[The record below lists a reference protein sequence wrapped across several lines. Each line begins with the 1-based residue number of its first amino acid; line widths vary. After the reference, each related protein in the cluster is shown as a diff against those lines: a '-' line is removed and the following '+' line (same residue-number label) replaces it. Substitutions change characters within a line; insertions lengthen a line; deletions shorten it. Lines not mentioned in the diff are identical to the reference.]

1 MFVEYSSSPKTDS
14 LEHPNNVFE
23 MQNKMSNNLNSFQN
37 HYGRYLRCQNEDT
50 AKSVDPPCDFVGRDS
65 FSELQNAYKNLMDDL
80 TEIENVYEKQSDY
93 NAKTA
98 KVFNENETKS
108 INKVNIT
115 VNATLYVS
123 EQKTNYASLL
133 IHVLQRL
140 ECNVDSDCNDQLD
153 STIDTCMESINKCS
167 YETIVS
173 CTDNDGYCPSFC
185 SRYSDSD
192 CVLPL

>member
-93 NAKTA
+93 NAKTV
-98 KVFNENETKS
+98 KVFNENEEQLNVNYKTLKKERKHLDQQLKTLQEYSDTNISPENRRLKS
-108 INKVNIT
+108 VNLINT
-115 VNATLYVS
+115 
-123 EQKTNYASLL
+123 LL
-133 IHVLQRL
+133 IIAAVYLIYVIF
-140 ECNVDSDCNDQLD
+140 VDL
-153 STIDTCMESINKCS
+153 
-167 YETIVS
+167 
-173 CTDNDGYCPSFC
+173 
-185 SRYSDSD
+185 
-192 CVLPL
+192 